1 MRNFP
6 AGVSE
11 LVNKQKPSRFKNAL
25 SLAAY
30 SAGQAGALFVL
41 ACFCDSMRTAIILV
55 FFDNLLFSLCKIDH
69 LGEPGK

>member
-1 MRNFP
+1 MRNFS

-41 ACFCDSMRTAIILV
+41 VCFCGGVHM
-55 FFDNLLFSLCKIDH
+55 FSSLK
-69 LGEPGK
+69 EFNEW